1 MTTYN
6 DEVQGRQQGPASREI
21 ALPVTFANVAT
32 DVRRAIRTSAESMD
46 ASGSSEIDLATLW
59 RELARGE
66 CYVVDDLF
74 TTSRCY
80 LVVAYR
86 TEQAAR
92 PIEGRRLE
100 ILQAVLRGLPQTNIA
115 IDLKLAPSTVA
126 LNSKLGL
133 ENLGVSGKPSRVHPL
148 LMLAARA
155 ASEPSVAVASCSSF
169 AIAERPLRVIGA
181 RRPDGHLEQLLPAA
195 ELAVTRRLV
204 EGSSY
209 AEIAAERGTSTRT
222 IANQITAVF
231 RRLRVSG
238 RNELLHR
245 LLRDEGLITE
255 PPPPLAC
262 ARQLDGWRPTLR
274 SA

>member
-1 MTTYN
+1 MTIYN
-6 DEVQGRQQGPASREI
+6 DEVHGPQHSPASREI
-21 ALPVTFANVAT
+21 ALPVTFASVSI
-32 DVRRAIRTSAESMD
+32 DVRRAIRRSAESMD
-46 ASGSSEIDLATLW
+46 ANGSSEIALATLW
-59 RELARGE
+59 GELARGE
-66 CYVVDDLF
+66 CYVVDELF
-74 TTSRCY
+74 TAARCY

-86 TEQAAR
+86 AERAVR
-92 PIEGRRLE
+92 PIEGRRLA
-100 ILQAVLRGLPQTNIA
+100 ILQAVLRGLPQTNVA
-115 IDLKLAPSTVA
+115 IDLNIAPSTVA
-126 LNSKLGL
+126 LNSKLAL

-155 ASEPSVAVASCSSF
+155 ASEPSVAVASCASF
-169 AIAERPLRVIGA
+169 AIADRLLRVIGA
-181 RRPDGHLEQLLPAA
+181 RRPDGHLEKLLPSA
-195 ELAVTRRLV
+195 ELAVIRKLV

-245 LLRDEGLITE
+245 LLRDEGLITDQ
-255 PPPPLAC
+255 PPPPAS
-262 ARQLDGWRPTLR
+262 ARQLSGWRATLR